1 MKKVFRYRYFLI
13 ATFLL
18 FYGLLFNI
26 WEADSALPPQE
37 NILEINAAPILRQ
50 NVDLSKKYV
59 GYITPIQMVNMTANV
74 TGYIDKV
81 LISGGDEVK
90 CGNDLVI
97 IDQRE
102 YKANWLA
109 AQAAVAQAQADLQNA
124 KSYYKRVQKAGLK
137 AFSAADIENYK
148 SKYLAAKASLEQAKA
163 NEAKAKTLFDYTII
177 KAPIDGV
184 IGNIDLTKGNYISQ
198 ADYMFS
204 IVQYDPIRV
213 VFAVADKD
221 FLQAHFFE
229 NKDLLN
235 QEKIILILPNGEIY
249 PYLGNFKYS
258 ANMVDKSTNSISLYA
273 DFANPDKLLVAG
285 GYVDVILQKELKD
298 TALIRQNYAIIKDD
312 GIWAYFIKDKQL
324 KQIKLN
330 VLGEYQDFYAVD
342 NDFAQDDYLVIDKI
356 GNVPTNAKLKV
367 NINHKEQI

>member
-1 MKKVFRYRYFLI
+1 MKKIFRYRYFLI
-13 ATFLL
+13 ATLL
-18 FYGLLFNI
+18 LIYGVLFNI
-26 WEADSALPPQE
+26 WEADSALPQKE

-50 NVDLSKKYV
+50 DVDLSKKYV

-74 TGYIDKV
+74 TGYIDKI

-90 CGNDLVI
+90 SGNDLVI

-102 YKANWLA
+102 YKAEWLA

-124 KSYYKRVQKAGLK
+124 QSYYKRVKKAGNK

-184 IGNIDLTKGNYISQ
+184 VGNIDLTKGNYISQ

-221 FLQAHFFE
+221 FLQMHSS
-229 NKDLLN
+229 NNDLLHN
-235 QEKIILILPNGEIY
+235 EKISLILPNGELY
-249 PYLGNFKYS
+249 PYFGNFKYS
-258 ANMVDKSTNSISLYA
+258 ANMLDKSTNSISLYA
-273 DFANPDKLLVAG
+273 DFANPDKRLIAD
-285 GYVDVILQKELKD
+285 GYVDVVLQKKIKN
-298 TALIRQNYAIIKDD
+298 TALIRQNYAVIKDD
-312 GIWAYFIKDKQL
+312 GIWAYFIKDNQL

-330 VLGEYQDFYAVD
+330 VLGEYQDFYAVA
-342 NDFAQDDYLVIDKI
+342 NDFSQDDYLVIDKI
-356 GNVPTNAKLKV
+356 GNVPANAKLKV
-367 NINHKEQI
+367 NISHREQI